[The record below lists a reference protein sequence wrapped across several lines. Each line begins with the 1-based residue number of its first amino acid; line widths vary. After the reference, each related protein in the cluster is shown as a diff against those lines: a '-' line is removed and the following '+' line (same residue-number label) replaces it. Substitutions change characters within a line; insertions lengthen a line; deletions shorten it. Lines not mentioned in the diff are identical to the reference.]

1 MPAGAAAVVVA
12 RDGVDTDRSL
22 ATGCSELRSGFLGG
36 GGGGTFLLR
45 SYKKTSSDRLVNGPR
60 ANHQG
65 IKVEQTL
72 HENIVAVFRQ
82 LSTMCTCKTRLK
94 R

>member
-1 MPAGAAAVVVA
+1 MPAGAAAVVA

-45 SYKKTSSDRLVNGPR
+45 SYKN
-60 ANHQG
+60 
-65 IKVEQTL
+65 
-72 HENIVAVFRQ
+72 RQ
-82 LSTMCTCKTRLK
+82 QPTREWSTCKPPATK
-94 R
+94 S

>member
-45 SYKKTSSDRLVNGPR
+45 SCKKQAATES
-60 ANHQG
+60 
-65 IKVEQTL
+65 
-72 HENIVAVFRQ
+72 
-82 LSTMCTCKTRLK
+82 
-94 R
+94 

>member
-22 ATGCSELRSGFLGG
+22 ATGCSELRRGFLGG

-45 SYKKTSSDRLVNGPR
+45 SCKKQAATES
-60 ANHQG
+60 
-65 IKVEQTL
+65 
-72 HENIVAVFRQ
+72 
-82 LSTMCTCKTRLK
+82 
-94 R
+94 